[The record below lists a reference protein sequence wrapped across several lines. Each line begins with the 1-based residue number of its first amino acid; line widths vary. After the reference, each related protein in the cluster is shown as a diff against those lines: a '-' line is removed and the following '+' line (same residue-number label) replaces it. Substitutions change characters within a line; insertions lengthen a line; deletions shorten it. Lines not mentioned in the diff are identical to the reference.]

1 MKTLR
6 TVSLVSLLALAA
18 CAEHRVDTFS
28 EWCEQITG
36 VDLEEKY
43 SPFWAVIF
51 SVSFD
56 GNGVRDDYV
65 QFLNN
70 TLLKVVEN
78 RADRMAWR
86 DGADLHL
93 QNVSGLMDVEPEVA
107 ISDWQAGIARHL
119 NSESEDDS
127 DVCFFGTVASMFD
140 GVTIYSTEFNALG
153 QIIGETVTAISTER
167 VERLGDKRL

>member
-1 MKTLR
+1 MRAPKCQPAARIDGPTCGRRPRLKTLR

-70 TLLKVVEN
+70 TLLEVVEN

-107 ISDWQAGIARHL
+107 ISDWQAGIG
-119 NSESEDDS
+119 
-127 DVCFFGTVASMFD
+127 GTSIQSQRTTATYASLAPLPAC
-140 GVTIYSTEFNALG
+140 STE
-153 QIIGETVTAISTER
+153 
-167 VERLGDKRL
+167 

>member
-1 MKTLR
+1 LKTLR

-56 GNGVRDDYV
+56 GKKKG
-65 QFLNN
+65 
-70 TLLKVVEN
+70 
-78 RADRMAWR
+78 
-86 DGADLHL
+86 
-93 QNVSGLMDVEPEVA
+93 
-107 ISDWQAGIARHL
+107 
-119 NSESEDDS
+119 
-127 DVCFFGTVASMFD
+127 
-140 GVTIYSTEFNALG
+140 G
-153 QIIGETVTAISTER
+153 QRPG
-167 VERLGDKRL
+167 KRLQQGGSLKQLPGSVRCGGKSWYMTRNIMVRNFSLR